1 MRSGEVNVWMVNTG
15 WTGGPY
21 GVGNRIKLSYTRA
34 MISAALNGSLDSI
47 ETQVHPVF
55 GMKMPVHCEGVPAD
69 LLDPRKTWADPAAYD
84 AKAEELAKRF
94 INNFKKYE
102 AGTPA
107 SILAAGPKLRF

>member
-1 MRSGEVNVWMVNTG
+1 MVNTG

-21 GVGNRIKLSYTRA
+21 GEGNRIKLGYTRA
-34 MISAALNGSLDSI
+34 MIAAALNGELDQV
-47 ETQVHPVF
+47 ETKVHPVF
-55 GMKMPVHCEGVPAD
+55 GMKMPVRCAGVPSE
-69 LLDPRKTWADPAAYD
+69 LLDPRKTWTDPAAYD
-84 AKAEELAKRF
+84 EKADELAKRF